1 VRGLSCAAI
10 DCACSS
16 VAPLPREAVI
26 PVARNVWLPIGT
38 MMPAAAARRRGR
50 HSTRL
55 LFIVGG
61 GILVGLACAR
71 VAIAIAACARVAIA
85 IADRTSDHLIESTL
99 TTIAAFGSLLAE
111 HLQFSSPRCAPS
123 SAWKKQLQGLRITE
137 ATFAPSKIY
146 RDASSGGGSLSSASI
161 SRRACSQ

>member
-1 VRGLSCAAI
+1 
-10 DCACSS
+10 
-16 VAPLPREAVI
+16 VI

-71 VAIAIAACARVAIA
+71 VAIAIA
-85 IADRTSDHLIESTL
+85 DRTSDHLIESTL
-99 TTIAAFGSLLAE
+99 TTVAAFGSLLAE